1 MHPRQSDISF
11 KDSGDFLN
19 WWFEKPRLE
28 GRATVT
34 FSNYYAN
41 YENNFHGYLKGIW
54 SDRHLELDQEL
65 EALKKKGGVE
75 ILDLGC
81 GTGSVS
87 LYMGHKLQGTGKV
100 LGVDINKERLFCADE
115 RKRVMERELGVT
127 VDCEFSESNVL
138 SLPLGRKFDLIY
150 LEEALHHMEPRHS
163 IVRKICGLLKD
174 GGVLIISED
183 NAYNPFMQIR
193 VLMKRRFKT
202 VQERLGEDGKFYLYG
217 YERIIP
223 ARQVARLFCYNDLR
237 MVSLR
242 YFRVATSQLG
252 KTLGQKGRYL
262 IKLEYGLCKI
272 PFLAWVFSVH
282 YNMVLQKVAG
292 HL

>member
-1 MHPRQSDISF
+1 MHPQQSDISF
-11 KDSGDFLN
+11 KDSGNFLN
-19 WWFEKPRLE
+19 WWFEKPRLD
-28 GRATVT
+28 GRAAVT
-34 FSNYYAN
+34 FSNYYTN
-41 YENNFHGYLKGIW
+41 YENNFYGYLKGIW

-65 EALKKKGGVE
+65 DALKKKDGVE

-100 LGVDINKERLFCADE
+100 LGVDINKERLFCANE

-127 VDCEFSESNVL
+127 VNCEFSESNVL
-138 SLPLGRKFDLIY
+138 SLPQDRKFDLIY

-163 IVRKICGLLKD
+163 IVRKVCRLLKD
-174 GGVLIISED
+174 GGVLIISEV
-183 NAYNPFMQIR
+183 NAYNPFMQIS
-193 VLMKRRFKT
+193 VFLKRGFRT
-202 VQERLGEDGKFYLYG
+202 VQEKVGEDGKFYLYG
-217 YERIIP
+217 AERIIP

-252 KTLGQKGRYL
+252 KTLDRKGRYL
-262 IKLEYGLCKI
+262 MKLENGLCKI
-272 PFLAWVFSVH
+272 PFMAWIFSVH

-292 HL
+292 HI